1 MGVISRIHQTHHPN
15 TFFMCG
21 RGKWCS
27 LVLWGELCP
36 DAMQHDSMDDGLVSS
51 EEGRSSRSKVVG
63 FVWCQEIACRSNF
76 HQEGTNGFSL
86 QGLRGYIYII
96 YSIFVGRIKT
106 LEFVFGRFWGSKG
119 IEVEK
124 TTSMILPKTKK
135 RNPKG
140 KVISQAAILSKAG
153 WKSFRKGSRFRRI
166 LYFI

>member
-1 MGVISRIHQTHHPN
+1 MWVLFGVRKLLAGPTSTRKEPTVFPFRALGVI
-15 TFFMCG
+15 
-21 RGKWCS
+21 
-27 LVLWGELCP
+27 
-36 DAMQHDSMDDGLVSS
+36 
-51 EEGRSSRSKVVG
+51 
-63 FVWCQEIACRSNF
+63 
-76 HQEGTNGFSL
+76 
-86 QGLRGYIYII
+86 YIYNI

-153 WKSFRKGSRFRRI
+153 
-166 LYFI
+166 